1 MKSVAGN
8 RNSWE
13 HDDEIMQLYE
23 EMEKHISCEKER
35 LEQKVHVFQRLYRNH
50 ALIRNSDTAAERNGW
65 IISSSGSRNC

>member
-35 LEQKVHVFQRLYRNH
+35 LEQKVRVFQRLYRNH